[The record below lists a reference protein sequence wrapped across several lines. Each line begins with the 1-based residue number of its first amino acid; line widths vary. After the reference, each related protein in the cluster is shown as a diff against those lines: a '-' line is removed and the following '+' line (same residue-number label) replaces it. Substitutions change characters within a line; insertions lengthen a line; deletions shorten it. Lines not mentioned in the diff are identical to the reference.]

1 MSFLTGYGHLRHVP
15 SIMQLRLS
23 FVLLGLAVATYA
35 RPINYALQARSEVTP
50 STPYRTPTVHADSAT
65 LNRRVVT
72 STAAVEGSSPTSTV
86 FPTGSNVSG
95 TPTQGTSHGGLP
107 PSATPQVLP
116 VAGSKTS
123 DSMPLSKRL
132 FDGVANLM
140 QEGADKA
147 KDLEQKKDDKENQIK
162 NGAHNIVDG
171 AVSGVKNVAGGFAGA
186 AGGLVD
192 GAKKGYEAGANANSQ
207 PPPPNNV

>member
-1 MSFLTGYGHLRHVP
+1 
-15 SIMQLRLS
+15 MQLRLS

-95 TPTQGTSHGGLP
+95 TPTQGTSVGGIP
-107 PSATPQVLP
+107 PAPTVK
-116 VAGSKTS
+116 AGGSG
-123 DSMPLSKRL
+123 MPLVRRISSDGDSEQDEPHGL
-132 FDGVANLM
+132 FGHLANAAQHVQNKEDHM
-140 QEGADKA
+140 
-147 KDLEQKKDDKENQIK
+147 KDQIK
-162 NGAHNIVDG
+162 NGANNIVNG
-171 AVSGVKNVAGGFAGA
+171 AENGVKGVANGLAGA
-186 AGGLVD
+186 TGGALNGLKD
-192 GAKKGYEAGANANSQ
+192 GYRAGANADSQ

>member
-1 MSFLTGYGHLRHVP
+1 
-15 SIMQLRLS
+15 MQLRLS

-95 TPTQGTSHGGLP
+95 TPTQGTSVGGISP
-107 PSATPQVLP
+107 AATVN
-116 VAGSKTS
+116 AGGSGMPLVRRIQS
-123 DSMPLSKRL
+123 DSESSEETGFFGKLAQGAQHIQDKE
-132 FDGVANLM
+132 DQTKANVHNGM
-140 QEGADKA
+140 AQMKQNA
-147 KDLEQKKDDKENQIK
+147 KD
-162 NGAHNIVDG
+162 
-171 AVSGVKNVAGGFAGA
+171 AVNGVKDKVEGGFKGVAGA
-186 AGGLVD
+186 AGGAWTGL
-192 GAKKGYEAGANANSQ
+192 KNGYEAGAGANANSQ